1 MKKRLMLLLILPLY
15 MVTSAQNREQFT
27 QYMYNTMIVNP
38 AYVGSKPSAN
48 LFTSHRNQ
56 WVGLD
61 GAPKTN
67 SFSASMPLG
76 SEIGLGV
83 SMLNENIGASQH
95 NDFAVNLSYTIRIN
109 DDYQLAFGIKGGVEV
124 LNVDYTRLTQQPAD
138 PVFLYNVN
146 KQSALNFGTGA
157 YLFSDRSYIGI
168 SAPYLV
174 KTDYIQ
180 GTSTSSIAAQKISYQ
195 LIAGYVFDFG
205 EDLKFKPSLL
215 SKYVPGAP
223 LQADLSGNFLIKEK
237 LVAGLAYRWSAAVSG
252 MVGFQISNSWFLGYS
267 YDFDTTSL
275 GNYNSGSHE
284 IFLRVEIFPRSNR
297 IITPRFF

>member
-15 MVTSAQNREQFT
+15 LVASAQNREQFT

-38 AYVGSKPSAN
+38 AYVGSKPTAN

-56 WVGLD
+56 WVGLN

-67 SFSASMPLG
+67 SFSASAPLG
-76 SEIGLGV
+76 SEIGLGISV
-83 SMLNENIGASQH
+83 LNEKIGASQH

-109 DDYQLAFGIKGGVEV
+109 DNYELAFGVKGGIEV
-124 LNVDYTRLTQQPAD
+124 LNVDYTKLTQQSVD
-138 PVFLYNVN
+138 PVFQYNLN
-146 KQSALNFGTGA
+146 KQSDLNFGTGL
-157 YLFSDRSYIGI
+157 YLFSDRSYLGI

-174 KTDYIQ
+174 KTDHIQ
-180 GTSTSSIAAQKISYQ
+180 GTSTSTIAAQKISYQ
-195 LIAGYVFDFG
+195 LMAGYVFDVG

-223 LQADLSGNFLIKEK
+223 LQADISGNFLIKETV
-237 LVAGLAYRWSAAVSG
+237 VAGLAYRWSAAVSG
-252 MVGFQISNSWFLGYS
+252 MLGVQVSNSWFVGYS

-284 IFLRVEIFPRSNR
+284 IFLRFEIFPRGNR